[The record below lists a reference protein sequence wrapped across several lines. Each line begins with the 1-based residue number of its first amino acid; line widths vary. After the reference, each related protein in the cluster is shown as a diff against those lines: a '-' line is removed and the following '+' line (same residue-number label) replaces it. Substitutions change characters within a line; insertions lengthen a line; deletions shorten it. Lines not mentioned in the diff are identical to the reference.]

1 MKALVDFLIIAP
13 ARLSA
18 VFADLPPLAARLTV
32 GWVFM
37 MTGWGKLNAL
47 PKITEFFTELG
58 IPAPHILTPLVSGIE
73 CFGGALLIAGLF
85 TRLVAT
91 PLIFVMVVA
100 IITAKWGDI
109 DSYTTL
115 AGFEEVTYMVVFG
128 YLAVLGPGR
137 VSLDGALTAWRRSM
151 TGRPAPYASRV

>member
-1 MKALVDFLIIAP
+1 MKALIDLLIIAP

-37 MTGWGKLNAL
+37 MTGWGKLNNL
-47 PKITEFFTELG
+47 PKITEFFVELG
-58 IPAPHILTPLVSGIE
+58 IPLPHILTPLTSGIE
-73 CFGGALLIAGLF
+73 FVGGLLLIIGLF
-85 TRLVAT
+85 TRLAAT
-91 PLIFVMVVA
+91 PLIVVMVVA
-100 IITAKWGDI
+100 IVSAKWGDI

-137 VSLDGALTAWRRSM
+137 ISLDAILVAWHRSM
-151 TGRPAPYASRV
+151 RGQAAPYAPRV

>member
-1 MKALVDFLIIAP
+1 MKALIDLLIIAP

-37 MTGWGKLNAL
+37 MTGWGKLNNL

-58 IPAPHILTPLVSGIE
+58 IPAPQILTPLVSGME
-73 CFGGALLIAGLF
+73 FVGGLLLILGLF
-85 TRLVAT
+85 TRLAAT
-91 PLIFVMVVA
+91 PLIAVMVVA
-100 IITAKWGDI
+100 IITAKWADI

-115 AGFEEVTYMVVFG
+115 AGIEEVTYMVVFG

-137 VSLDGALTAWRRSM
+137 ISLDGVLTAWRRSVN
-151 TGRPAPYASRV
+151 PSAPFAPRV

>member
-1 MKALVDFLIIAP
+1 MKALIDFLIIAP

-18 VFADLPPLAARLTV
+18 VFVDLPPLAARLTV
-32 GWVFM
+32 GYVFM

-58 IPAPHILTPLVSGIE
+58 IPAPHILTPLVSGME
-73 CFGGALLIAGLF
+73 FVGGLLLILGLF
-85 TRLVAT
+85 TRLAAT
-91 PLIFVMVVA
+91 PLIVVMVVA
-100 IITAKWGDI
+100 IVSAKWGDI
-109 DSYTTL
+109 DSYNTL

-137 VSLDGALTAWRRSM
+137 LSLDGLLTAWRRSVN
-151 TGRPAPYASRV
+151 PPVPFAQRV

>member
-1 MKALVDFLIIAP
+1 MKALIDLLIIAP

-37 MTGWGKLNAL
+37 MTGWGKLNNLA
-47 PKITEFFTELG
+47 KITEFFTELG
-58 IPAPHILTPLVSGIE
+58 IPAPQIFTPLVSGME
-73 CFGGALLIAGLF
+73 FVGGLLLILGLF
-85 TRLVAT
+85 TRLAAT
-91 PLIFVMVVA
+91 PLIVVMIVA
-100 IITAKWGDI
+100 IVSAKWADI

-137 VSLDGALTAWRRSM
+137 ISLDAVLVAWRGAMRGRS
-151 TGRPAPYASRV
+151 APYAPRV